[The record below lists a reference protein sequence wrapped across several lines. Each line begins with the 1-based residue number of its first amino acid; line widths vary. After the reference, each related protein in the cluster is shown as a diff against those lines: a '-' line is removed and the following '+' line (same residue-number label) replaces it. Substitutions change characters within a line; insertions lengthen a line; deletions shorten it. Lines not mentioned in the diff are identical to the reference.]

1 MITHS
6 LCSQTHILLK
16 TKKRRR
22 RRNSSR
28 RRECFVIYNI
38 LCAAHPGHTDAITPR
53 FGFCTEEADGLRSS
67 SAAVWAT
74 VFEEQSGKHTKP
86 L

>member
-1 MITHS
+1 M
-6 LCSQTHILLK
+6 
-16 TKKRRR
+16 
-22 RRNSSR
+22 
-28 RRECFVIYNI
+28 IYNI

-53 FGFCTEEADGLRSS
+53 FGFCTKEADGLRSS